1 MRERTDGLL
10 ARLWVVPVHR
20 ASGLLSRLAA
30 DAFRILVTTAAIL
43 CAGIVLGFRFR
54 QGILASV
61 GWLFI
66 PVVLGLA
73 FSAAVITLALYAAHT
88 VMVEFTE
95 AIWGLLM
102 FFSTGFMPLDQFPQ
116 WLQPVVRH
124 QPVSC
129 AIEAMRGLSLGG
141 PVLAPL
147 VETMLWS
154 VGIAGACAIPL
165 VIGYRR
171 ASMRE

>member
-1 MRERTDGLL
+1 
-10 ARLWVVPVHR
+10 
-20 ASGLLSRLAA
+20 
-30 DAFRILVTTAAIL
+30 
-43 CAGIVLGFRFR
+43 
-54 QGILASV
+54 
-61 GWLFI
+61 
-66 PVVLGLA
+66 LA